1 MVRQKTRLPP
11 NFCSAAPVDRE
22 TAPPRPR
29 RRRGSTDKR
38 VCTVLVSAQADDGFI
53 LYVDGVKLMSSDD
66 WRPTVAKNVEAG
78 PGSVVAVTACN
89 VGGGGD
95 DDQAYAKVDIHFEG
109 NVLISDASWKSSDRR
124 PPGADATVW
133 TSPAFDDS
141 AWPNATLPELLGN
154 VAPGLGPPR
163 AKGIWTARKGP
174 AQRVY
179 LRSPPLPDGFCGPD
193 GPRGQPGAT
202 AVRDP
207 SRDRGGVP
215 VWGIAVAAV
224 GGLSVASLALLG
236 AVYLWC
242 WPWGGG
248 VYRVDEWHLFPPTTE
263 GAAAL
268 DEEEARRVGASG
280 GGVSAAEPADGR
292 AVRGVAGG
300 SPAAVAAVAATTR
313 VGVGGG
319 RIPAAAT
326 AVVVGGHGS
335 DDGVVKPA
343 AAAAELAIDYSENAA
358 YQTDPG
364 DTYGSDEAIDEP
376 ASSPVVSAVGG
387 APIPRPPTDGSRAP
401 WFNG

>member
-1 MVRQKTRLPP
+1 MAPSPPPHAYAKLHLLHPPAPPIYMTGPSLTLGRRSSRTPPVDVPLDADASVSRLHATITYCALSSAFELAVLGGSGVVLNGVPVPRGGAPVPLRSQAVLVFGKAAAAAAGGRGGGGRGGGGGGGGDGRMPGALPLPPDGLAAPVVRQKTRLPP

-224 GGLSVASLALLG
+224 GGLSVASL
-236 AVYLWC
+236 
-242 WPWGGG
+242 
-248 VYRVDEWHLFPPTTE
+248 EI
-263 GAAAL
+263 
-268 DEEEARRVGASG
+268 
-280 GGVSAAEPADGR
+280 GR
-292 AVRGVAGG
+292 AHV
-300 SPAAVAAVAATTR
+300 
-313 VGVGGG
+313 
-319 RIPAAAT
+319 
-326 AVVVGGHGS
+326 
-335 DDGVVKPA
+335 
-343 AAAAELAIDYSENAA
+343 
-358 YQTDPG
+358 
-364 DTYGSDEAIDEP
+364 
-376 ASSPVVSAVGG
+376 
-387 APIPRPPTDGSRAP
+387 
-401 WFNG
+401 

>member
-1 MVRQKTRLPP
+1 MAGWGTLLAAVGVAAVSAAAAGAGDAAAVAAVPPPVGGSGVGGGRGGGGGGVVGGGCGGGGGNRGGGIGDGGGGNRGGGGGGGGGDGRMPGALPLPPDGLAAPVVRQKTRLPP

-248 VYRVDEWHLFPPTTE
+248 CTASTSGICFRPPPRAPRHWMRRRRD
-263 GAAAL
+263 GW
-268 DEEEARRVGASG
+268 ARRG
-280 GGVSAAEPADGR
+280 GGCRRRSRPT
-292 AVRGVAGG
+292 GG
-300 SPAAVAAVAATTR
+300 
-313 VGVGGG
+313 
-319 RIPAAAT
+319 
-326 AVVVGGHGS
+326 
-335 DDGVVKPA
+335 
-343 AAAAELAIDYSENAA
+343 
-358 YQTDPG
+358 Q
-364 DTYGSDEAIDEP
+364 
-376 ASSPVVSAVGG
+376 
-387 APIPRPPTDGSRAP
+387 
-401 WFNG
+401 